1 MKLEGIRWGPHVPLE
16 KYCINSE
23 SRSIRWS
30 TSDPLSDVKLVRSS
44 YSSGDCW
51 TGRGWG
57 SSHLPLLLY
66 LLPLLLLLL
75 HLLLL
80 LLIHSTTTTDRLP
93 QTRGRQVGQANYG
106 RNLCLTAYPGIL
118 LVMGQSIYSHV
129 HFIIRRL
136 FNVSPI
142 HLMKKILQLQTVN
155 RT

>member
-1 MKLEGIRWGPHVPLE
+1 M
-16 KYCINSE
+16 
-23 SRSIRWS
+23 RWS

-66 LLPLLLLLL
+66 VPPLLLLLLHLLLRLLKHYTTTRDRLPLILSYILYLPPLLLLLL

-80 LLIHSTTTTDRLP
+80 LLIHYTTTTDRLP

-106 RNLCLTAYPGIL
+106 WNLCLTAYPGIL
-118 LVMGQSIYSHV
+118 LVMGQSIYSNIFSCTLPH
-129 HFIIRRL
+129 
-136 FNVSPI
+136 
-142 HLMKKILQLQTVN
+142 
-155 RT
+155 